1 MHFYTCSNYLISKC
15 TMHVVHWLTYSI
27 FYASFIQ
34 IDPIRMYFTY
44 RPQAFRLFCNACTHK
59 KGTQFV
65 FCKVVLHTVIQQRC
79 FALPPIDMVT
89 LSDFPFTSSHH
100 VYSVSTFIITY
111 IILNLYFCNN
121 KFTVNRLI
129 PSMKQLL
136 LLHKSQAIIPSN

>member
-15 TMHVVHWLTYSI
+15 TMHVVHWLTDSYL
-27 FYASFIQ
+27 FYLLLRKLHTDWPNQNVILRT
-34 IDPIRMYFTY
+34 DLKHLDYFVMRVHTKKVHS
-44 RPQAFRLFCNACTHK
+44 LF
-59 KGTQFV
+59 
-65 FCKVVLHTVIQQRC
+65 FCKVVLHTVIQERC

-121 KFTVNRLI
+121 KFTVNRFI
-129 PSMKQLL
+129 SSMKQLL
-136 LLHKSQAIIPSN
+136 LLHKS